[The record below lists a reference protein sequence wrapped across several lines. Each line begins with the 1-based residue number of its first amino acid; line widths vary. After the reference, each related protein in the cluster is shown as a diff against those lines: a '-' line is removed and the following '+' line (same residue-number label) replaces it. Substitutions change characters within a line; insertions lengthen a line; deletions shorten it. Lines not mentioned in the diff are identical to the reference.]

1 MSKCANSSG
10 TTSRSQVFSLQI
22 LNILTSFLWSI
33 KEQTMENWCW
43 FVIYNNIGNFDVH
56 CRSSF
61 LENPTW
67 EKEKNK
73 LPTTFTSFSRSVLLS
88 TIALDQSVCK
98 KLLSYGKKHNVRW
111 PHNIGM
117 SEKLRPWKL
126 RTQTPPENQTFRY
139 PIIHRLIPSPYQFE
153 IRQWQ
158 MLCFEVVTLRTLT
171 TITGLEKSAVQW
183 SIEAI
188 LSVHFR
194 IFMSFL

>member
-1 MSKCANSSG
+1 MYSYQTWKSCQNVQTKVEPRAVG
-10 TTSRSQVFSLQI
+10 YCFHCKI
-22 LNILTSFLWSI
+22 LNILTSFLQSI

-43 FVIYNNIGNFDVH
+43 FVFYNTIGNFDIH

-61 LENPTW
+61 LENCTR
-67 EKEKNK
+67 EKAKNK
-73 LPTTFTSFSRSVLLS
+73 LPTTFTSFSWSVLLS

-111 PHNIGM
+111 PHKIGM

-171 TITGLEKSAVQW
+171 TITGLEKSAVQ
-183 SIEAI
+183 
-188 LSVHFR
+188 
-194 IFMSFL
+194 